1 MKASFLLPVFRV
13 QSSRTSGIMDL
24 IGGQG
29 ESKSIVSMKL
39 LSYSTKAN
47 VSKNRFAKNLV
58 YHHLISKTKITG
70 RLIIE
75 DSETITDLFT
85 SLLAKEVRKII
96 TIKQ

>member
-1 MKASFLLPVFRV
+1 MIRKKYASPCSAAKLKINKNL
-13 QSSRTSGIMDL
+13 
-24 IGGQG
+24 
-29 ESKSIVSMKL
+29 SKTMKL

-58 YHHLISKTKITG
+58 YHHLISKTWKITG

-75 DSETITDLFT
+75 DFDTITDLFT
-85 SLLAKEVRKII
+85 SLLAKVVRKII